1 MLGNR
6 NVFVVVAAVLLL
18 GVSSASA
25 FVVIDPATLA
35 KNVAIALLKSDI
47 LEVLDEQF
55 TSIHRMARRLS
66 VFADLRRF
74 ALPEPPMWRTHG
86 SDDFLYSADY
96 NNALIFGD
104 GTGTAYLDVT
114 RPVTSAAEALDRLTP
129 DAKLALMAQLATLDV
144 ADATGIAGL
153 DQTGR
158 LRLAGR
164 KNEFF
169 AIEALEA
176 HVIDPSLEQSA
187 TAVLD
192 KISGAV
198 LIETRQKQAR
208 IQLLSA
214 IVEQLL
220 VDSKRARDTEV
231 AALNMQL
238 RRLRG
243 YDDEGGGGLLT
254 GAGAALRTWRQP

>member
-1 MLGNR
+1 MLGKR
-6 NVFVVVAAVLLL
+6 KLFVAVTTVLLL

-25 FVVIDPATLA
+25 FVVIDPATLG
-35 KNVAIALLKSDI
+35 KNVVTALLKGDI

-55 TSIHRMARRLS
+55 TSIYRMARRLS

-86 SDDFLYSADY
+86 SDDFLYSAEY
-96 NNALIFGD
+96 NSALIFGD
-104 GTGTAYLDVT
+104 RTGAAYTDVT
-114 RPVTSAAEALDRLTP
+114 RPVTSVGDVLDDLTP
-129 DAKLALMAQLATLDV
+129 DAKLAVLAQLATLDV

-158 LRLAGR
+158 LRLTGR

-198 LIETRQKQAR
+198 LVETRQKQAR
-208 IQLLSA
+208 IQLLTA
-214 IVEQLL
+214 IVEQLI
-220 VDSKRARDTEV
+220 VDSKRARDTDV

-238 RRLRG
+238 RRLRD

-254 GAGAALRTWRQP
+254 GASTALRSWRQP

>member
-1 MLGNR
+1 MLGR
-6 NVFVVVAAVLLL
+6 RRILVAVTAVLFV

-25 FVVIDPATLA
+25 FVVIDPATLL
-35 KNVAIALLKSDI
+35 KNTVTALLKSDI
-47 LEVLDEQF
+47 LEVLGEQL

-104 GTGTAYLDVT
+104 GTGMAYLDVI
-114 RPVTSAAEALDRLTP
+114 RPVTPAGDALGGLTP
-129 DAKLALMAQLATLDV
+129 EARLALLAQLATLDV
-144 ADATGIAGL
+144 ADATGMAGL

-187 TAVLD
+187 TAVVD

-254 GAGAALRTWRQP
+254 GAGNALRTWRQP